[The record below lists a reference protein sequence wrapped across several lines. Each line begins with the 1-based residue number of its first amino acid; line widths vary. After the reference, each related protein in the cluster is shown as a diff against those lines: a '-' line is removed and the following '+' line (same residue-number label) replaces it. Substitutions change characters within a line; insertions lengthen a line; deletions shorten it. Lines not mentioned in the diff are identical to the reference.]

1 MLVSEQRSLT
11 FNELKQVLTDTRY
24 LKHLEIMN
32 KDKHIWEGWTVGD
45 FIDDIEPVFDRCAPF
60 MDKKSLKRWVAQ
72 EQPYYK
78 KHIPEVY
85 KYFLNKSGL

>member
-1 MLVSEQRSLT
+1 
-11 FNELKQVLTDTRY
+11 
-24 LKHLEIMN
+24 MN

-45 FIDDIEPVFDRCAPF
+45 FIKDIEPSFEIRNKYYRNAGF
-60 MDKKSLKRWVAQ
+60 ENKEQLKKWVVS

-85 KYFLNKSGL
+85 RYFLYKTLL